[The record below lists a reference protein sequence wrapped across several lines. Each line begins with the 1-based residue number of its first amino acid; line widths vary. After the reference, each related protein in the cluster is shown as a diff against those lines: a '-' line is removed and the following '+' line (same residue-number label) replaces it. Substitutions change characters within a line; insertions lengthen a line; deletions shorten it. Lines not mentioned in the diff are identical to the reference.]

1 MKNIYFQCKNCE
13 RKISKEKVIGTL
25 YRNHCPHCL
34 YSIDIDL
41 SPGDRN
47 SKCKGVMMP
56 IGLTFKKEGKDKYG
70 KQRQGE
76 LMIIHE
82 CKKCKKFSINRIA
95 GDDNSDSI
103 LQIFKNSQL
112 LNLLK
117 LKSLKDNGIKPLNEN
132 DRKEILR
139 QLFGDLK

>member
-1 MKNIYFQCKNCE
+1 MKNIYFQCENCKRE
-13 RKISKEKVIGTL
+13 ISKERIIGTL

-34 YSIDIDL
+34 YSIDVDL

-47 SKCKGVMMP
+47 SKCKGVMVP
-56 IGLTFKKEGKDKYG
+56 IGLTFKEEGKDKYG
-70 KQRQGE
+70 NHRQGE

-103 LQIFKNSQL
+103 LQI
-112 LNLLK
+112 LK
-117 LKSLKDNGIKPLNEN
+117 IPNHW
-132 DRKEILR
+132 IL
-139 QLFGDLK
+139 